1 MREEPGKNKKK
12 PMPNTQEKTPRSAVT
27 RSMRL
32 RSVFLASMFILV
44 GFGAVILNLYK
55 LQIVQHEQL
64 AAQAEQQQ
72 LADEIITPNR
82 GVIYDSDM
90 KVLARSNKVW
100 TVVASPRDMN
110 KAGTN
115 INDVA
120 VKLAEILEMDA
131 EKILE
136 KLEKTESN
144 YQLLKRQVEK
154 PVADAIT
161 EWIREYNS
169 QEEHKKTPIVGISL
183 VQDAKRYYPYQ
194 TLAST
199 VIGFV
204 NVDGDGVLGL
214 ERYYNDILKGTE
226 GRIVGMK
233 NAWGYDLPNTSYEA
247 AHEAQDGYGIVTT
260 LNASIQSSLE
270 KYLMGAVNDYQVE
283 NRAVGVVMNVKTGEI
298 LAMATMPDFN
308 LQDPYAIADP
318 AKAAEIDAIADD
330 KERSEARYK
339 AQWNQWRNKAV
350 MDNYFPGS
358 VFKVIT
364 AAAALDSGAATLH
377 TSYTC
382 NGSITVAGVTMRCA
396 HQAQGG
402 HGTID
407 FFGGLDGSCNPYYV
421 TLGQLMG
428 AETFTSYMQAFGFY
442 DKTGIDMDSEQQTQ
456 YVPLSK
462 MGPVE
467 LASSSFGQTTSTT
480 ALQMITSTAAAINGG
495 YLVQPHVVKQ
505 ILDAD
510 GNIVKNIEPQVKR
523 QVISNET
530 SDTIRELLTRSVN
543 MTDANGRL
551 IGGNKAGYIP
561 GYKVGAKS
569 GTAQKYQGKNVEHQE
584 YYSSFWAFAPGDD
597 PEIAVLVMLDTPHD
611 DERQNYYGARL
622 AGPVVK
628 NVMDEALQTLGI
640 PKVYTEQERAKAET
654 SVPDVVGQSVNVAAG
669 KLRDAGFNVDTTRA
683 SGDIVKYQYPSVGTI
698 AARQSTIV
706 LYTEEKPEGGDIV
719 TVPTLTDMSYETAC
733 TTLKS
738 LGLNVKE
745 KGVVGGGKNVVVSD
759 QSIAADTQ
767 VEIGTIIEVTFY
779 DTSIL
784 D

>member
-1 MREEPGKNKKK
+1 MKQEPGKNKKSK
-12 PMPNTQEKTPRSAVT
+12 APQMPEKMPKSAVA
-27 RSMRL
+27 RSM
-32 RSVFLASMFILV
+32 SVRACVLAALFILC
-44 GFGAVILNLYK
+44 GFSAVILNLYK

-64 AAQAEQQQ
+64 AALAEQQQ

-82 GVIYDSDM
+82 GVIYDSEM

-100 TVVASPRDMN
+100 TIVASPRDMKKN
-110 KAGTN
+110 ATN

-120 VKLAEILEMDA
+120 VKLGEILGLEA

-136 KLEKTESN
+136 KLQKTESN

-161 EWIREYNS
+161 QWIQEYN
-169 QEEHKKTPIVGISL
+169 QDPAHKKTPVTGISL

-204 NVDGDGVLGL
+204 NVDGDGVMGL
-214 ERYYNDILKGTE
+214 ERYYNDVLKGTE

-233 NAWGYDLPNTSYEA
+233 NAWGYDLPNASYEA

-260 LNASIQSSLE
+260 LNASIQSTLE
-270 KYLMGAVNDYQVE
+270 KYLMGAVQDYQVE
-283 NRAVGVVMNVKTGEI
+283 NRAVGIVMNVKTGEI

-308 LQDPYAIADP
+308 LQDPYVIADPVKAAEVEAIADE
-318 AKAAEIDAIADD
+318 KARA
-330 KERSEARYK
+330 EARYQ
-339 AQWNQWRNKAV
+339 AQWAQWRNKAV

-382 NGSITVAGVTMRCA
+382 TGSITVAGVTMRCA
-396 HQAQGG
+396 HQAHGG

-442 DKTGIDMDSEQQTQ
+442 DKTGVDMDSEQQTQ
-456 YVPLSK
+456 YVPLSR

-480 ALQMITSTAAAINGG
+480 ALQMLTSAAAAINGG

-510 GNIVKNIEPQVKR
+510 GNIVKTIEPNIKR
-523 QVISNET
+523 QVISTET
-530 SDTIRELLTRSVN
+530 SETIRDLLTRSVN
-543 MTDANGRL
+543 MTNAQGQL
-551 IGGNKAGYIP
+551 IGGNKAGYIA

-569 GTAQKYQGKNVEHQE
+569 GTAQKFQGKNVEHQE

-597 PEIAVLVMLDTPHD
+597 PELAVLVMLDTPHD
-611 DERQNYYGARL
+611 DERQNFYGARL

-628 NVMDEALQTLGI
+628 NVLDEALQTLGI
-640 PKVYTEQERAKAET
+640 PKVYSEREREKAET
-654 SVPDVVGQSVNVAAG
+654 AIPDVIGQSVNVAAG
-669 KLRDAGFNVDTTRA
+669 KLRDAGFNVDITRA
-683 SGDIVKYQYPSVGTI
+683 TGDIVKYQYPSFGTT
-698 AARQSTIV
+698 AARQSTVV

-719 TVPTLTDMSYETAC
+719 TVPQLMDMSYDAAC
-733 TTLKS
+733 ATLKG
-738 LGLNVKE
+738 LGLNIKE
-745 KGVVGGGKNVVVSD
+745 KGIVGGGSSVVVSN
-759 QSIAADTQ
+759 QSVPPDTA

-779 DTSIL
+779 DTKIL